1 MLALLAW
8 LVVELRE
15 GTHLGLSERLLAGFQ
30 AVWPLVVVILIAVG
44 RAGQHADECDVCV
57 T

>member
-30 AVWPLVVVILIAVG
+30 ALWPLVVVILIAVG
-44 RAGQHADECDVCV
+44 RAGQHADGV
-57 T
+57 